1 MARLILILAA
11 LATAAFAN
19 TSPNKALEKTPFK
32 VTEVTYKVGEVSQC
46 ITLSHLQ
53 ALGHTFTNLNA
64 TGDYKLPEIPST
76 YINDPTAC
84 IPESLFDQYFE
95 PIVAISKEQN
105 LLESFDA
112 EKVHSRDLEV
122 RARNCP
128 EIKDA
133 ALGRV
138 HSWSCDSAP
147 HPSSCRSCANFSS
160 INFVAACVA
169 CAAKANQESIFCCA
183 AAATTFA
190 TYYSQVCLEKLPAD
204 LPSAVA
210 SSTSVT
216 SGNGVVTRDLLTP
229 DISVGRLVSNGK
241 TGETIWTTSHESK
254 CQQAQFQQLWK
265 QAIDNAK
272 ASKDGEKLSEV
283 LRVQE
288 QASAEDAEITL
299 PALIKRLTTEMK
311 RFGTHKK
318 LAEAMEKIVP
328 HLNRFAVVGDI
339 AVSTNPNPAAL
350 PWAAVRFLLLNLAA
364 GEEIRG
370 KVIEGV
376 AEITLLVFECT
387 VYHELYLASPA
398 STDLPIHTNLRQA
411 TIDALSHCIRFLGFA
426 LRRQQASAKAFTDA
440 FRLEDFTGYLK
451 DLNVSKDKL
460 HDAGFLCEIHHS
472 SQSRDELRSLHDLI
486 VDMRLESSKRA
497 EERVKSQ
504 LSDLLIDPK
513 DVFDHIYH
521 PRDSFCLEGTRVQV
535 LDGIEQ
541 WAHDPSSPTICW
553 LPGLAGTGKSTISRT
568 ISRNLKAQGLGASFF
583 FKKGAGNRGN
593 GQHLFSIL
601 AYQLALYLPPIL
613 PYILGAVKEDH
624 SLAMAPIQIQWQKL
638 ILDPLVKL
646 QEGGFIKPIVFV
658 LDALDECDEQ
668 GRGEIFR
675 LLLATCP
682 GILRVFLTS
691 RPELDITGYF
701 ASEPLHKEI
710 VLHKLQVETIES
722 DLRVY
727 LLQAME
733 SFVVEYN
740 RTHRQKHLQLSS
752 GWPGDERF
760 ELLLNKALPLFIAA
774 ATFVRM
780 ICDRHWAKSP
790 DYKIGFITD
799 TASRVNSAYESLYK
813 PVLTLILSGA
823 PHEDQDEVKQSFVD
837 IIGSLVFLASPL
849 SIIPLAKLL
858 VVDTWSI
865 SSQVDPLRS
874 VIDVPEDDSP
884 LRLFHLSFRDY
895 ILSQSAGDLQAD
907 EMVIQAR
914 LTNRF
919 LRLMRETLKADICG
933 LSSPGKSHLDI
944 EPSVIDDYLS
954 AEIQYACLYWMHH
967 LKASGGR
974 VQDDDDTHRFLQGFF
989 SNWLEVLCLL
999 KRLDDALQML
1009 QELQRVVDETSGAG
1023 VLQFIQDSIQFIRY
1037 FRAGIEETP
1046 LQIYHSGTIFSP
1058 KGSIVPAPLKDRHYP
1073 DYIMQPS
1080 NIDSNW
1086 PQSQTLEPGE
1096 LRVWDQR
1103 SCSRLHSLSN
1113 GFKRGYITTLAWY
1126 NSRIIAVG
1134 WPEMIKIWDLDSGVC
1149 VWSFPFTAGSGAER
1163 MAFSDDGKF
1172 ICSVGQ
1178 WIAAFA
1184 QNSMLLSRWSNS
1196 TKPSWTVLGPQHE
1209 HDFITFSSD
1218 GTLVASLSSR
1228 SKMDRVW
1235 STESYKCIHNL
1246 NFETPIIHDHLALNK
1261 DWLVSLEGAV
1271 RIWDLASRS
1280 LAHTEDTEQ
1289 PMGIELVSP
1298 FTDDNTI
1305 LSYCWGNIKVWDME
1319 SAVCKEALEP
1329 EVPLESQTFVAAATD
1344 APVFAILKD
1353 TAVEIWETSPL
1364 HHVST
1369 FKRRFSCLGER
1380 YYCLVISANGER
1392 LAVGSSE
1399 PGSVEIW
1406 DVRNAVLQHTLE
1418 VPLMDF
1424 PCIAF
1429 SPDAAKIAY
1438 ALLGAIEVRC
1448 LPGLEALTIET
1459 EKEPLVAFLRTLAFR
1474 GERVIGVYANTQVQ
1488 VWNTSTGE
1496 SLFLSQPRPKLPL
1509 FNPATSFLNLDA
1521 VVQGGQTDDDVLGTY
1536 YIGLDPAWV
1545 LRNGERIL
1553 WLPPDYKFQ
1562 SVYMS
1567 GTTMVL
1573 GRCSGRVLF
1582 LYLKG

>member
-1 MARLILILAA
+1 MSDSKRPSFRAFIRRLNSGKNNESGNDS
-11 LATAAFAN
+11 TG
-19 TSPNKALEKTPFK
+19 TSASTPP
-32 VTEVTYKVGEVSQC
+32 VSQ
-46 ITLSHLQ
+46 
-53 ALGHTFTNLNA
+53 
-64 TGDYKLPEIPST
+64 
-76 YINDPTAC
+76 
-84 IPESLFDQYFE
+84 
-95 PIVAISKEQN
+95 
-105 LLESFDA
+105 
-112 EKVHSRDLEV
+112 
-122 RARNCP
+122 
-128 EIKDA
+128 
-133 ALGRV
+133 GRF
-138 HSWSCDSAP
+138 P
-147 HPSSCRSCANFSS
+147 AN
-160 INFVAACVA
+160 
-169 CAAKANQESIFCCA
+169 
-183 AAATTFA
+183 
-190 TYYSQVCLEKLPAD
+190 
-204 LPSAVA
+204 LPSALA
-210 SSTSVT
+210 SSTSVPL
-216 SGNGVVTRDLLTP
+216 GNIAVTRDPLRADL
-229 DISVGRLVSNGK
+229 SVGCPASNDKPGK
-241 TGETIWTTSHESK
+241 TIWTSDHESK

-272 ASKDGEKLSEV
+272 ASKDGEKLTEV

-299 PALIKRLTTEMK
+299 PTLIKRLEIEIK
-311 RFGTHKK
+311 RFGTHKR
-318 LAEAMEKIVP
+318 LAEAMEKIIP

-350 PWAAVRFLLLNLAA
+350 PWAANLTA

-376 AEITLLVFECT
+376 AEITFLVFECP

-398 STDLPIHTNLRQA
+398 STDLPIHTNLRQ
-411 TIDALSHCIRFLGFA
+411 TIIDALSRCIRFLGFA
-426 LRRQQASAKAFTDA
+426 LRHQQASAKAFTDA

-486 VDMRLESSKRA
+486 VDMRLESSEKG

-535 LDGIEQ
+535 LDDIEQ

-553 LPGLAGTGKSTISRT
+553 LP
-568 ISRNLKAQGLGASFF
+568 AQGLGASSF

-601 AYQLALYLPPIL
+601 AYQLALHLPPIL
-613 PYILGAVKEDH
+613 PYILGAVKEDR

-646 QEGGFIKPIVFV
+646 QDGGLIKPIVFV

-668 GRGEIFR
+668 DRGEIFR

-682 GILRVFLTS
+682 RILRVFLTS
-691 RPELDITGYF
+691 RPELDIMGYF
-701 ASEPLHKEI
+701 ANEPLHKEI
-710 VLHKLQVETIES
+710 VLHKLQLETIES
-722 DLRVY
+722 DLRAY

-733 SFVVEYN
+733 SFVVDYN

-752 GWPGDERF
+752 SWPGDERF
-760 ELLLNKALPLFIAA
+760 ELLLHRALPLFIAA
-774 ATFVRM
+774 VTFVRM

-799 TASRVNSAYESLYK
+799 KSSKVNSAYESLYK
-813 PVLTLILSGA
+813 PVLSLILSGA

-837 IIGSLVFLASPL
+837 IIGSLVLLASPL

-858 VVDTWSI
+858 GVDTWSI

-895 ILSQSAGDLQAD
+895 ILSQSAGDLQVD

-914 LTNRF
+914 LANRC
-919 LRLMRETLKADICG
+919 LRLMRETLKPDICG

-974 VQDDDDTHRFLQGFF
+974 VQDDDDTHRFLQSFF

-999 KRLDDALQML
+999 RRLDDALRML
-1009 QELQRVVDETSGAG
+1009 QELQGMVDETSGAG

-1037 FRAGIEETP
+1037 FHAGIEETP

-1058 KGSIVPAPLKDRHYP
+1058 KGSIAPAPLKNRHYP

-1086 PQSQTLEPGE
+1086 PQSQTLEVFYGMISKIAFLPDNKLASVCNMGE
-1096 LRVWDQR
+1096 LIVWDQR

-1113 GFKRGYITTLAWY
+1113 GFKRGYITALAWY
-1126 NSRIIAVG
+1126 SSRIIAVG
-1134 WPEMIKIWDLDSGVC
+1134 WPEMIKIWNLDSGVC

-1163 MAFSDDGKF
+1163 MAFSDDGKSIF
-1172 ICSVGQ
+1172 SVGQ

-1184 QNSMLLSRWSNS
+1184 QNSMLLSQWSNS
-1196 TKPSWTVLGPQHE
+1196 TKLSWTVLGPQHE
-1209 HDFITFSSD
+1209 HDFFNFSSD

-1228 SKMDRVW
+1228 SKMVRVW
-1235 STESYKCIHNL
+1235 STESNKCIHNL
-1246 NFETPIIHDHLALNK
+1246 NFETPIIHNHLALNK
-1261 DWLVSLEGAV
+1261 DWLVVSLDNHRTLVLDMRTGAVSKTVCCFFKTGPVISDDGTLLAGQSLEGAV

-1280 LAHTEDTEQ
+1280 LADTEDAEQ
-1289 PMGIELVSP
+1289 PMGIELVTP

-1305 LSYCWGNIKVWDME
+1305 LSYCWGIAKIWDME

-1329 EVPLESQTFVAAATD
+1329 EVPLESQTFVAAATG

-1353 TAVEIWETSPL
+1353 TTVEIWETSPL

-1369 FKRRFSCLGER
+1369 FERTFSCLGER
-1380 YYCLVISANGER
+1380 YYCLAISANGER

-1399 PGSVEIW
+1399 PGSIEVW
-1406 DVRNAVLQHTLE
+1406 DVKNAVLQHTLD
-1418 VPLMDF
+1418 VPLADF
-1424 PCIAF
+1424 PCVAF
-1429 SPDAAKIAY
+1429 SPDAATIAY
-1438 ALLGAIEVRC
+1438 RLWGAIEVRC
-1448 LPGLEALTIET
+1448 LPGLETLTIKIEM
-1459 EKEPLVAFLRTLAFR
+1459 EPRS
-1474 GERVIGVYANTQVQ
+1474 GVLTH
-1488 VWNTSTGE
+1488 SD
-1496 SLFLSQPRPKLPL
+1496 F
-1509 FNPATSFLNLDA
+1509 
-1521 VVQGGQTDDDVLGTY
+1521 
-1536 YIGLDPAWV
+1536 
-1545 LRNGERIL
+1545 
-1553 WLPPDYKFQ
+1553 
-1562 SVYMS
+1562 
-1567 GTTMVL
+1567 
-1573 GRCSGRVLF
+1573 
-1582 LYLKG
+1582 